1 MKQTALSRRAFLLGL
16 GAVSSAALLSACNTN
31 APVNSGPT
39 PSLRM
44 KFVTPRL
51 TLYNPRFVTYIT
63 SNADF
68 CTAPEDFFI
77 PK

>member
-39 PSLRM
+39 PSQSEREPLPARM
-44 KFVTPRL
+44 LPVK
-51 TLYNPRFVTYIT
+51 
-63 SNADF
+63 
-68 CTAPEDFFI
+68 
-77 PK
+77 